1 MVYLFIKK
9 QGSIMKISSKFEKI
23 LLTDQFSFNDD
34 PDEREPMPEELGEI
48 EY

>member
-9 QGSIMKISSKFEKI
+9 QGSIMKKSSIYDKD
-23 LLTDQFSFNDD
+23 LLSNQMSFNND
-34 PDEREPMPEELGEI
+34 PEDREPMPEEPGEV